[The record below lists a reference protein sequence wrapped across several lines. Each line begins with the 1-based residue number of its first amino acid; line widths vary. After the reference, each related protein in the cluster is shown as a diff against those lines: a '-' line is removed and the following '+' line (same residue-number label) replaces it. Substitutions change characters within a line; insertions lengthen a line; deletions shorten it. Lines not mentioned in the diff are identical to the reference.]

1 MKEEHTTSF
10 DVPSAKANGS
20 SAVLHC
26 DYDLEGSELY
36 SVKFYKDYVEF
47 YRFLPKDE
55 PQGQSFK
62 LEGIYLDSSR
72 SNATHVIL
80 YKTDLNSDGL
90 YACEVS
96 TEAFAT
102 RKNEKLMKI
111 YVLPQETLTI
121 DGGRDYYRINE
132 QLNFVCISGKGW
144 PVLQLNWFI
153 NDSPAPAHYLTTY
166 KPILDHDGLYR
177 SKLGLHF
184 NATQDYFQHDNLRLR
199 CAATLTLIYELKAVE
214 YLIDGSKKPKG
225 ASKRFTNDLA
235 QINSKDI
242 PFISGIRDKYNVN
255 DTISL
260 NCTTTA
266 IKADLSWFINGK
278 KVNSSQLMY
287 YANSPKG
294 WTILGIR
301 LLMEKRYFQT
311 EEIELRCVASFQ
323 KTIADFQEQVIIKTF
338 NSEFYLSSRNVAYNY
353 KK

>member
-1 MKEEHTTSF
+1 MVCRTISGRLHDDFHYSSTLYPILVDSCQLRIIKF

-36 SVKFYKDYVEF
+36 SVKFYK
-47 YRFLPKDE
+47 
-55 PQGQSFK
+55 
-62 LEGIYLDSSR
+62 
-72 SNATHVIL
+72 
-80 YKTDLNSDGL
+80 NSDGL

-96 TEAFAT
+96 TE
-102 RKNEKLMKI
+102 
-111 YVLPQETLTI
+111 VLPQETLTI

-338 NSEFYLSSRNVAYNY
+338 NSEFYLSHETWP
-353 KK
+353 